1 VDTESAA
8 QKRRRMPAAVA
19 HEAHYNGLSMRNLKF
34 ARFAWLTLAYTV
46 AVVLWGAIV
55 RATGSGAGCGES
67 WPLCNGRLVFGTP
80 ALAKLIE
87 LAHRSS
93 SGIDGILIAG
103 MAIWAFRAF
112 PKPHPAR
119 LGATISLFLLVV
131 EALLGAALVKFGLV
145 VNDPSPTR
153 AVVLSI
159 HLANTL
165 ALIAAITL
173 TAWWGGGRPRGPL
186 DSRAWASLA
195 GVVGVGITGA
205 LSALADTL
213 YPSTSLEAGLLQDL
227 NAGANW
233 LVRLRALHPLLALL
247 VGVWVAYYASSRV
260 LNARRPAIW
269 VMALVALQIA
279 VGVVNLAMLA
289 PLGMQVTHL
298 LLADL
303 LWISLV
309 VLCQA

>member
-1 VDTESAA
+1 MANRT
-8 QKRRRMPAAVA
+8 
-19 HEAHYNGLSMRNLKF
+19 F
-34 ARFAWLTLAYTV
+34 ARFAWVTLAYTV
-46 AVVLWGAIV
+46 AVVLWGTIV

-93 SGIDGILIAG
+93 SGLDGILIAV

-112 PKPHPAR
+112 PKRHPAS
-119 LGATISLFLLVV
+119 LGATISLLLLVV

-145 VNDPSPTR
+145 VNDPSP
-153 AVVLSI
+153 AHAIVLSI

-165 ALIAAITL
+165 ALLAAITL
-173 TAWWGGGRPRGPL
+173 TAWWGGGNPRVRL
-186 DSRAWASLA
+186 DARAWGSLG
-195 GVVGVGITGA
+195 GVLILGVTGA

-213 YPSTSLEAGLLQDL
+213 YPSPSLEVGLAQDWS
-227 NAGANW
+227 AGASG
-233 LVRLRALHPLLALL
+233 LVRLRALHPFLALA
-247 VGVWVAYYASSRV
+247 VGLWVVYYASSRMGK
-260 LNARRPAIW
+260 ARGMAIA
-269 VMALVALQIA
+269 VMALVGAQIA
-279 VGVVNLAMLA
+279 AGVVNLALLA
-289 PLGMQVTHL
+289 PLGMQVIHL

-309 VLCQA
+309 VLCEA